1 MNRRPTG
8 NLLRSTATFL
18 AVLVGVVVVAAL
30 SRGEPAR
37 LRGLSGPS
45 WSAAAT
51 REASR
56 RVDTAVADGTE
67 AATRLAGGRAALLAG
82 LDDAPALRAIAARV
96 DSGSC
101 DPSDLDHVARATA
114 QAGESAPVGALEL
127 LAGEVSRCLGDR
139 SRARD
144 HYREAAHAR
153 ADLAS
158 YAWRRSGRPARATF
172 PPVDVELASLGAAAL
187 GSLGALMESGDLR
200 PHELRAAASA
210 IAAATPSGWLS
221 GSVERWRWELLTEAP
236 AVRVALRARW
246 LPDGVARHGRAIP
259 ALELLAVAPTDPVAR
274 SAAIGAIDRAIRA
287 GEDDA
292 AREIAS
298 ALRPSFEDRD
308 GFDAWL
314 AALGRR
320 SDEDRERDLRDVAA
334 ADTGSAALAAW
345 SLVGELRR
353 SDRDAEALAAVLD
366 MRTRFPT
373 ARPDEAAVACAVLA
387 GTLGEFGVQRTC
399 LDGIADLEALG
410 AEAVDIAADRLA
422 AGAWG
427 EALTLL
433 ASTEPTAESSYWR
446 GRALELSGRPHAA
459 VAAYREAWAAAPL
472 SYHGILADGRLT
484 RADGGSKHR
493 RLIAAIRDSSP
504 GWSVEES
511 GRSAMVLAALGLS
524 GAARDE
530 AYYQAQLF
538 GPSVPLT
545 AALAA
550 ELLAERGEEA
560 EALWLLGRHVPMSSF
575 PRETLALVPGRV
587 LQIAYP
593 TPYDK
598 EVAAAAAESGI
609 DRGWVLAVARRESG
623 FDPDAVSRAGARGL
637 MQVRRSTG
645 RRAAGWLGE
654 PRRIGRRS
662 LHDPALN
669 VRLGASVLASVEGCA
684 EVATA
689 SYAVGA
695 GLVRT
700 WRPDSSTDADLWLA
714 RTPYPTVRRYI
725 EEVLAARAVYAALL
739 GDPELPGGCRVEPLA
754 VSAEAPGVRRDR

>member
-308 GFDAWL
+308 GFDAW
-314 AALGRR
+314 
-320 SDEDRERDLRDVAA
+320 
-334 ADTGSAALAAW
+334 
-345 SLVGELRR
+345 
-353 SDRDAEALAAVLD
+353 
-366 MRTRFPT
+366 
-373 ARPDEAAVACAVLA
+373 
-387 GTLGEFGVQRTC
+387 
-399 LDGIADLEALG
+399 
-410 AEAVDIAADRLA
+410 LA